1 MRSLLARSGLDG
13 RVVVESAGT
22 AGYHVGA
29 LPDRRARAAAQAR
42 GVDLSSRARQ
52 FGPDDWARCD
62 YVLAMDQQ
70 NFDDLATSAPDPTA
84 RAELRLLR
92 AFDAHSP
99 PGAAVPDP
107 YHGGPEGFEHVLDLC
122 EAACEGLLAHL
133 RREHSL

>member
-1 MRSLLARSGLDG
+1 MRSLLERSGLDG

-29 LPDRRARAAAQAR
+29 LPDGRARAAAQAR
-42 GVDLSSRARQ
+42 GLALSSRARQ
-52 FGPDDWARCD
+52 FLPEDWDRVD

-70 NFDDLATSAPDPTA
+70 NLDDLAKIAPTA
-84 RAELRLLR
+84 KARAKARLLR
-92 AFDAHSP
+92 AFDPSSP

-107 YHGGPEGFEHVLDLC
+107 YHGGPEGFEQVLDLC

-133 RREHSL
+133 RREHQL